1 MMLSWG
7 KAVKIN
13 SAPFVLPPSKA
24 RPAPTPTVVDPP
36 TVPQVSAGP
45 GTGPGTGS
53 TDSGT
58 NYALSAAENQST
70 ISSISVAGGAV
81 TNASMGGGVGVS
93 VGASVVAGEMREG
106 QIGGYLP
113 ATPISAANARLDTI
127 QCHTMLCCDILH
139 YSLLL

>member
-24 RPAPTPTVVDPP
+24 RPAPTPTVVDAP
-36 TVPQVSAGP
+36 TVPQVSA

-58 NYALSAAENQST
+58 NYTVSTAENQST
-70 ISSISVAGGAV
+70 ISSISVAGGAA
-81 TNASMGGGVGVS
+81 TNASMGGGIGVS
-93 VGASVVAGEMREG
+93 VGASVVAGEIREG
-106 QIGGYLP
+106 WIGRYLP
-113 ATPISAANARLDTI
+113 VTPISVGNARLDII
-127 QCHTMLCCDILH
+127 QCYTMLRYAIL
-139 YSLLL
+139 YCSLLL